1 MNFPIAGE
9 INVLVVNIIDRGRE
23 RRVVG
28 TISETSRS
36 SVQTRLATRSPSPPA
51 RNGERGL
58 VQKIAPGAISQ
69 RRCRSGAERGGL
81 GTRFV
86 LSSLPS
92 NKTQERQKCAVRTC
106 WGGGVLSVGTPVP
119 VEEGGQVASL
129 HPADVHHPYMSRFG
143 LLIRQLSAYKTVL
156 GRGGR
161 KAGVSASEHTGSSR
175 NTSTLALKAR
185 GVSRSTPRYFRTS
198 LWEPHTLGVHALR
211 WLQALERCKKI
222 AHKGQKCLSTL
233 D

>member
-69 RRCRSGAERGGL
+69 RCCRSGAERGGL

-106 WGGGVLSVGTPVP
+106 WGGG
-119 VEEGGQVASL
+119 
-129 HPADVHHPYMSRFG
+129 
-143 LLIRQLSAYKTVL
+143 
-156 GRGGR
+156 
-161 KAGVSASEHTGSSR
+161 GS
-175 NTSTLALKAR
+175 
-185 GVSRSTPRYFRTS
+185 F
-198 LWEPHTLGVHALR
+198 LWEPRCLWRREAKSPAFIQRTSITLTCPGLV
-211 WLQALERCKKI
+211 
-222 AHKGQKCLSTL
+222 S
-233 D
+233 